1 MQLSKKISSSILLLV
16 IMCILNALVVAGYF
30 WWPYFRNHVI
40 HFKEVGFI
48 AIVSFLMLTM
58 ILSLSLMLFIFRNII
73 RPLQLSIEFIE
84 SLSNGDMPPALKE
97 PAGNS
102 NDEISS
108 LFVSLNLLRD
118 RQQNLSNKLKK
129 SLIRE
134 ADGRKEL
141 QNCNKLQQQI
151 LIRLLPELRM
161 PLSTIKGY
169 AQVVRLMAKNGDCDG
184 PKMLQYLDEVGV
196 KAGSISRQ
204 IERMLDIGNLGLRS
218 IESIEYTDF
227 SVPEFMRELLDANSF
242 ALQERNIKLVNG
254 FRTNMPD
261 FICLDRGYIK
271 EIMNIL
277 IRGLARAAGS
287 GETISV
293 FCCKDRGRI
302 VFEVRDSRHV
312 SMREDLVASYE
323 SAVKSESTSNLSR
336 VSLNVLGLVFV
347 REMLEKINGE
357 FVVEHDCDCHVSIK
371 VKFAENSL
379 ISNRARTESW
389 WGSNAAVTRFD
400 PARPAVGK
408 HVPLTC
414 LLCDD
419 DHDLPVILSTLY
431 AADNVTIMPV
441 KSFDELL
448 NSLIPDQTGAVIIAD
463 HLLKG
468 DINEAIDRIRAK
480 SESPLPIVII
490 SNAISMDKLVEIN
503 HINKVYGMTR
513 PLNYLLL
520 ANLLRS

>member
-1 MQLSKKISSSILLLV
+1 MQLSKKISSSISLL
-16 IMCILNALVVAGYF
+16 IFMCIVNALVVAGYF
-30 WWPYFRNHVI
+30 WWPYFRNHVV

-58 ILSLSLMLFIFRNII
+58 ILSMSLMLFIIRNII
-73 RPLQLSIEFIE
+73 KPLQLSIAFIE

-97 PAGNS
+97 PADNS

-129 SLIRE
+129 SLMRE
-134 ADGRKEL
+134 AEGRKEL

-169 AQVVRLMAKNGDCDG
+169 AQVVRLMAKNGDCDTQ
-184 PKMLQYLDEVGV
+184 KILQYLDEVGV
-196 KAGSISRQ
+196 KTGSMSRQ

-218 IESIEYTDF
+218 IESIEYTDI
-227 SVPEFMRELLDANSF
+227 SVPELMRELLDANSF

-261 FICLDRGYIK
+261 VISLDRSYIK

-293 FCCKDRGRI
+293 YCYKDRGRI
-302 VFEVRDSRHV
+302 VFEVRDARHV

-323 SAVKSESTSNLSR
+323 SAVKSESISNLGR

-371 VKFAENSL
+371 VKFAES
-379 ISNRARTESW
+379 SVTSDRAKAESW
-389 WGSNAAVTRFD
+389 WGSNAVTRFD
-400 PARPAVGK
+400 ATHPVSGK
-408 HVPLTC
+408 HVPVKC
-414 LLCDD
+414 ILCDD
-419 DHDLPVILSTLY
+419 DHDSPVILNALY
-431 AADNVTIMPV
+431 ASENISITTVRT
-441 KSFDELL
+441 FDELL
-448 NSLIPDQTGAVIIAD
+448 AHLEPDRTGAVIIAD

-468 DINEAIDRIRAK
+468 NINEAIDRIRAK
-480 SESPLPIVII
+480 TESPVPIVLV
-490 SNAISMDKLVEIN
+490 SNAIAGEKLTEIN

-513 PLNYLLL
+513 PVNYLLL